1 MFCILNR
8 SGRLGQ
14 EASIDRDA
22 SRAAPHRCKGFGR
35 PLAFLRAAH
44 DYCPVPIDAA
54 SAVTMQVPRGVR
66 IAQKHARRRVCGTAR
81 TAMGAAAPSV
91 ARGPQPPTLS
101 PHGARDRTR
110 PTPSP
115 RLSPQK
121 NARRAPRAIDAPAPA
136 DLRQD
141 ADGQDHHARR
151 GAERH
156 DRQRQTKNPGQGGHP
171 AGPAAPHLRGQ
182 AVGRWPHAERLQHP
196 EGVDAPPRPA
206 LKRRPL
212 PGALRHLRRPEARVG
227 APRGLRD
234 DREGHGPDH
243 GALRQD
249 GRGPARHQPDDALGE
264 HEGGALREDHRPR
277 RELCGNQNPTARL
290 C

>member
-1 MFCILNR
+1 MAGP
-8 SGRLGQ
+8 GRGGHR
-14 EASIDRDA
+14 EEPRDA
-22 SRAAPHRCKGFGR
+22 AFFSHFG
-35 PLAFLRAAH
+35 H
-44 DYCPVPIDAA
+44 
-54 SAVTMQVPRGVR
+54 
-66 IAQKHARRRVCGTAR
+66 
-81 TAMGAAAPSV
+81 
-91 ARGPQPPTLS
+91 
-101 PHGARDRTR
+101 TR
-110 PTPSP
+110 PKETLPPPKTPSP
-115 RLSPQK
+115 QDPTI
-121 NARRAPRAIDAPAPA
+121 NPTA

-141 ADGQDHHARR
+141 PHGQDHHARR
-151 GAERH
+151 RAERH
-156 DRQRQTKNPGQGGHP
+156 DRQRQAEDPGQGGHP
-171 AGPAAPHLRGQ
+171 ARPAAPHLRGQ
-182 AVGRWPHAERLQHP
+182 AAGRWPHAERLQHP
-196 EGVDAPPRPA
+196 EGVDLAPRPA
-206 LKRRPL
+206 FKRRPL

>member
-1 MFCILNR
+1 MASRLIAAVLAR
-8 SGRLGQ
+8 GGRAAVAEGSALATRHPKLTTGRWH
-14 EASIDRDA
+14 AGAAARCAPGGRRDA
-22 SRAAPHRCKGFGR
+22 AAAREERDKTAGRRRRSTHTAETLTAFIHHTDLRQDPHGQ
-35 PLAFLRAAH
+35 
-44 DYCPVPIDAA
+44 DD
-54 SAVTMQVPRGVR
+54 
-66 IAQKHARRRVCGTAR
+66 HARRRAV
-81 TAMGAAAPSV
+81 
-91 ARGPQPPTLS
+91 
-101 PHGARDRTR
+101 
-110 PTPSP
+110 
-115 RLSPQK
+115 
-121 NARRAPRAIDAPAPA
+121 
-136 DLRQD
+136 
-141 ADGQDHHARR
+141 
-151 GAERH
+151 RH
-156 DRQRQTKNPGQGGHP
+156 DRQRETEDPGQGGHP
-171 AGPAAPHLRGQ
+171 ARPAAPHLRGQ
-182 AVGRWPHAERLQHP
+182 AAGRWPHAERLQHP

>member
-1 MFCILNR
+1 MESPSQELLHRHSSHAGERAR
-8 SGRLGQ
+8 SWT
-14 EASIDRDA
+14 SINHCNDKRK
-22 SRAAPHRCKGFGR
+22 SLTK
-35 PLAFLRAAH
+35 
-44 DYCPVPIDAA
+44 
-54 SAVTMQVPRGVR
+54 S
-66 IAQKHARRRVCGTAR
+66 
-81 TAMGAAAPSV
+81 
-91 ARGPQPPTLS
+91 PQPHTTHTYSLAS
-101 PHGARDRTR
+101 LYGCHQNTRAR
-110 PTPSP
+110 
-115 RLSPQK
+115 
-121 NARRAPRAIDAPAPA
+121 A
-136 DLRQD
+136 DLRENPHR
-141 ADGQDHHARR
+141 QDHHARR

-156 DRQRQTKNPGQGGHP
+156 DRQRETEDPGQGGHP
-171 AGPAAPHLRGQ
+171 ARPAAPHLRGQ
-182 AVGRWPHAERLQHP
+182 AAGRWPHAERLQHP